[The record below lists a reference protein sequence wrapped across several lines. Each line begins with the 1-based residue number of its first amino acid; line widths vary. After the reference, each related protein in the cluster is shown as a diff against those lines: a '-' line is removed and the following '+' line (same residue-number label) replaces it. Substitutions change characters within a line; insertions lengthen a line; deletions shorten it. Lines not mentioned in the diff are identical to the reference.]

1 MMGDTIF
8 VTINNNDNSESI
20 INKLNDS
27 NKDKLYISNAKA
39 FISSVTYNINYLKK
53 ELNDKVDTK
62 KLLSEYNHRIK
73 MVENHLMIDYKQCN
87 RYNTYLGGLMIA
99 LYKLIKEAIYLYK
112 KGNYYDVVIQ
122 YIYRSMFKDT
132 EFYEESGTCIK
143 FDYEEA

>member
-99 LYKLIKEAIYLYK
+99 LYKLIKHLFFKKQYLLFFLQHSTS
-112 KGNYYDVVIQ
+112 YD
-122 YIYRSMFKDT
+122 
-132 EFYEESGTCIK
+132 
-143 FDYEEA
+143 